1 MALKLADRVKE
12 TTTTAGSGT
21 VTLLGAESGFQSFGS
36 GVLNGNKTFYT
47 IIDGSGWEVG
57 IGQVATGASD
67 TLTRDTILDSS
78 NSNNALNLSGGAA
91 TVFSTYPA
99 DKSVHLDENGV
110 LSKTVDISS
119 ETNLAATSGVALDGD
134 TIKGVAATT
143 SASGVAL
150 LSSGVVADDAT
161 VAMTPKALYDWTGS
175 TKIATVG
182 TIGAGTWQG
191 TAIASGYIAAAA
203 TWNGKADSDTTYTAG
218 TGLQLNGTVFD
229 GKAATTSVTGVTI
242 LTNTINTDQNKSL
255 TPKAVNDANYLTS
268 HPSITTSG
276 SSSNS
281 GRTYVQS
288 VTLDSNGHVTDID
301 TAAETVTDTTYTAG
315 TGLELNGT
323 VFNGRTATVSQSGV
337 TSLSSGVAADDAT
350 VAMTP
355 KVLYDWTGSTKIVT
369 VGTVGA
375 GTWQGTAIASGYIA
389 DASTWNSKADSDT
402 TYTAGT
408 GLELNGTV
416 FNGRAATTSATG
428 VTILSSTINT
438 DEDKALTPKAVND
451 ASYLTAHPSITT
463 SGSSSNGGRT
473 YVQSI
478 TLDSNGHVTD
488 IDTAAE
494 TVTDTT
500 YTAGTG
506 LELNGTVF
514 NGRTATID
522 ATGVV
527 KLTNTID
534 GTSGNAV
541 TPHAVSGFAGSTNIT
556 TVGTVG
562 AGTWQ
567 GTAIAS
573 GYIADANTWN
583 GKQNA
588 IAGAAT
594 TIVSSDLTASR
605 AVVSNGSGK
614 VAVSNVTST
623 ELDLLDGGSTID
635 DTVTVASG
643 DGMILNDG
651 GTMKQVALQNVKEF
665 VGGSDTTYTAG
676 TGLELNGTVFN
687 GRTATVSQ
695 TGVTLLSSGVPTDS
709 ATVAM
714 TPKVLYDWVGST
726 KVTGV
731 GTISNADAVWQ
742 GTAIASGYIAAAATW
757 NGKQNA
763 LTFGIAD
770 DNAVE
775 IDGSPN
781 NGEYAKFTANG
792 IEGRTTAETHADL
805 GLHVATTSISGV
817 TVLTN
822 TVDTTAT
829 KALTPKGLN
838 DKLPSA
844 NGTSEASKIVTLDAD
859 KDVAGIKMIGCS
871 GIISCVDNHGVS
883 PAASVVLDLAKSN
896 FHMVEATGDI
906 TLSLNSATG
915 LGQRFMVRIEQGP
928 AGSRTATWWNNI
940 SWAGGSAPTLTT
952 VAKKADLL
960 GFVSTSGTGYFDGFI
975 IGQSM

>member
-134 TIKGVAATT
+134 TIKGIAATT
-143 SASGVAL
+143 SASGVTL

-161 VAMTPKALYDWTGS
+161 VAMTPKALYDWTGG

-191 TAIASGYIAAAA
+191 SAIASGYIVDAN

-389 DASTWNSKADSDT
+389 
-402 TYTAGT
+402 
-408 GLELNGTV
+408 
-416 FNGRAATTSATG
+416 
-428 VTILSSTINT
+428 
-438 DEDKALTPKAVND
+438 
-451 ASYLTAHPSITT
+451 
-463 SGSSSNGGRT
+463 
-473 YVQSI
+473 Q
-478 TLDSNGHVTD
+478 
-488 IDTAAE
+488 
-494 TVTDTT
+494 
-500 YTAGTG
+500 
-506 LELNGTVF
+506 
-514 NGRTATID
+514 
-522 ATGVV
+522 
-527 KLTNTID
+527 
-534 GTSGNAV
+534 
-541 TPHAVSGFAGSTNIT
+541 
-556 TVGTVG
+556 
-562 AGTWQ
+562 
-567 GTAIAS
+567 
-573 GYIADANTWN
+573 AN
-583 GKQNA
+583 
-588 IAGAAT
+588 
-594 TIVSSDLTASR
+594 
-605 AVVSNGSGK
+605 
-614 VAVSNVTST
+614 
-623 ELDLLDGGSTID
+623 
-635 DTVTVASG
+635 
-643 DGMILNDG
+643 
-651 GTMKQVALQNVKEF
+651 
-665 VGGSDTTYTAG
+665 
-676 TGLELNGTVFN
+676 
-687 GRTATVSQ
+687 
-695 TGVTLLSSGVPTDS
+695 
-709 ATVAM
+709 
-714 TPKVLYDWVGST
+714 
-726 KVTGV
+726 
-731 GTISNADAVWQ
+731 
-742 GTAIASGYIAAAATW
+742 TW

-883 PAASVVLDLAKSN
+883 PAASIVLDLAKSN

-975 IGQSM
+975 IGQNM